1 MRLGKLADKRCF
13 AVLVFKF
20 HFLGGPRSKKEGS
33 HKCWTGQEG
42 EQLKK
47 KKKSLSRVTYKEEA
61 MQN

>member
-1 MRLGKLADKRCF
+1 MKLRKLADNGCF
-13 AVLVFKF
+13 AVLVCKF
-20 HFLGGPRSKKEGS
+20 HFLGGPRFKKEGS

-42 EQLKK
+42 EQFK